1 MPELQVHCPICKEI
15 MQKRKIPQGLIID
28 YCDEHGVWLDVG
40 ELEAIAASSVGS
52 SGGSGQDESL
62 LKTVGKGLG
71 RSAVFGA
78 GATIGHRIVGGL
90 IDSVFG
96 N

>member
-1 MPELQVHCPICKEI
+1 MPEMPVNCPLCKEQ
-15 MQKRKIPQGLIID
+15 MQKRTIPQGIVID

-40 ELEAIAASSVGS
+40 ELEMIAKAAEQQ
-52 SGGSGQDESL
+52 GGSKSSDSGSL
-62 LKTVGKGLG
+62 LKSVGKGLG

-78 GATIGHRIVGGL
+78 GATVGHRVVSSL

-96 N
+96 

>member
-1 MPELQVHCPICKEI
+1 MPEMPVSCPICKQTME
-15 MQKRKIPQGLIID
+15 KRKIPQGLVID

-40 ELEAIAASSVGS
+40 ELEAIAASAAGQ
-52 SGGSGQDESL
+52 SGGGQDDSL

-78 GATIGHRIVGGL
+78 GATVGHRIVSGL

>member
-1 MPELQVHCPICKEI
+1 MPEMQVHCPICKEP
-15 MQKRKIPQGLIID
+15 MQKRKIPQGLVID
-28 YCDEHGVWLDVG
+28 FCAEHGVWLDVG
-40 ELEAIAASSVGS
+40 ELEAIAASAAQSGS
-52 SGGSGQDESL
+52 SAQDDSL